1 MNRHWWRDVID
12 GMRFHVR
19 DDADIWCV
27 AAAILAAAVWLVSI
41 VAGR

>member
-1 MNRHWWRDVID
+1 MNRHWWRDVL
-12 GMRFHVR
+12 

-27 AAAILAAAVWLVSI
+27 AAVIQAAAVWLVSI